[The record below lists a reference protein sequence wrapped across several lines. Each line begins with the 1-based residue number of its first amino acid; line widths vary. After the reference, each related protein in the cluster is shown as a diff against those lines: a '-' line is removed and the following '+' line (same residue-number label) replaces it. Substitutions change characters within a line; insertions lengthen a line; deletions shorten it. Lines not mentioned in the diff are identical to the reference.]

1 MILICFS
8 GVLNMLKTMALKFF
22 ENSEKKFDGRHA
34 IWKLLI
40 TFEVKIVKLFTIF
53 NFSIVV
59 SDLKFYSEIVYDAKI
74 I

>member
-40 TFEVKIVKLFTIF
+40 TFEVINLINKISDQK
-53 NFSIVV
+53 
-59 SDLKFYSEIVYDAKI
+59 SDLILRM
-74 I
+74 